1 MTSANLF
8 RQLKDIQLQADKI
21 TRNKIDQNELTFF
34 NNYNEE
40 IKTYLK
46 HHIKDSEV
54 LMYVNEI
61 PDVLGDSNKYA
72 IPILLLITIGIL
84 TVGIGAIIAVHVIN
98 YQYLKKIQSNIA
110 EARSKYASIEFLLK
124 AKQ

>member
-21 TRNKIDQNELTFF
+21 TRKKIDQNELTFF

-98 YQYLKKIQSNIA
+98 YQYLKQIQSNIA

-124 AKQ
+124 AKK